1 MKHGNL
7 ENIEQKETY
16 LANDKILP
24 EAVVTGHKLSRED
37 WEGKVAMFHA
47 KHRTVTKEEAM
58 MEYMKVS
65 QDLETYGITYFEV
78 VNKNKTQVLLGID
91 ALGINIYDKNNK
103 LSPTLGFPW
112 SEINT
117 IRTSKENRIVVHLT
131 DKKAPK
137 LVMTCVQPKMKHQI
151 YMLVNGNHEMYK
163 RRRRPDPLEV
173 QQMKSERR
181 EEDER
186 RAKERLLLSRE
197 MEARERA
204 EQLRLQM
211 EERFREMEERMQ
223 EKEKEVRCFDHGFFH

>member
-91 ALGINIYDKNNK
+91 ALGINVYDKNNK

-117 IRTSKENRIVVHLT
+117 IRTSKENRISAANRSIGST
-131 DKKAPK
+131 TGCTITEKAP
-137 LVMTCVQPKMKHQI
+137 TRD
-151 YMLVNGNHEMYK
+151 G
-163 RRRRPDPLEV
+163 
-173 QQMKSERR
+173 
-181 EEDER
+181 
-186 RAKERLLLSRE
+186 RL
-197 MEARERA
+197 
-204 EQLRLQM
+204 
-211 EERFREMEERMQ
+211 
-223 EKEKEVRCFDHGFFH
+223 

>member
-91 ALGINIYDKNNK
+91 ALGINVYDKNNK

-117 IRTSKENRIVVHLT
+117 IRTSKENRLVPQIDPSVPQPVV
-131 DKKAPK
+131 
-137 LVMTCVQPKMKHQI
+137 QS
-151 YMLVNGNHEMYK
+151 
-163 RRRRPDPLEV
+163 RRRP
-173 QQMKSERR
+173 
-181 EEDER
+181 
-186 RAKERLLLSRE
+186 LLGPSP
-197 MEARERA
+197 
-204 EQLRLQM
+204 
-211 EERFREMEERMQ
+211 
-223 EKEKEVRCFDHGFFH
+223 G